1 MADNEQGAGTQL
13 PVLAGAAAA
22 LPSNPY
28 LEGIARLPIPRQIGV
43 IIGLVIGK
51 PIGVT
56 GTAWLVAHFTRAR
69 LSSSLRWRDVFAVGL
84 LAGIGFTV
92 SLFIT
97 ELAFTDP
104 DTAAAAKLA
113 ILVASLAAAMA
124 GAAAVKSSAVE
135 LRGE

>member
-1 MADNEQGAGTQL
+1 M
-13 PVLAGAAAA
+13 VAA
-22 LPSNPY
+22 L
-28 LEGIARLPIPRQIGV
+28 
-43 IIGLVIGK
+43 
-51 PIGVT
+51 
-56 GTAWLVAHFTRAR
+56 GT
-69 LSSSLRWRDVFAVGL
+69 